1 MSEQKKVRKPLRRL
15 WKVVL
20 GIIAAVVILVIGGAI
35 MAEPISLEV
44 VSGIIKQ
51 RMMSQAEKWPDGLYA
66 GLAGSGGPLPDGT
79 RTQTCLAVVAGEQFY
94 IVDAGEGGAR
104 NLSLMGLL
112 LGKADALLLTHFH
125 SDHITDVGEIM
136 LQHWV
141 GGSNSQPLV
150 VIGPQGVESVV
161 EGFNL
166 AYKLDAGY
174 RVAHHGEKTV
184 PPSGAGGVAKAIT
197 FSAEADASTVIIDKD
212 GLKVTAF
219 KVNHDPVSPALG
231 YRFDYKGRSLVVGGD
246 TSPVDSVKQQSH
258 NADVL
263 VHDAMS
269 MPMVKMIHDLA
280 PLSASPSMAKI
291 TLDIPSYHTSPED
304 AAKIAQEAGVK
315 HLVLYHI
322 SPPVPNPLLNDIF
335 LGDAAKYF
343 KGPIT
348 IGTDGMLVFLPPNS
362 DKIEIKKKF

>member
-1 MSEQKKVRKPLRRL
+1 MRRL
-15 WKVVL
+15 WKIGL
-20 GIIAAVVILVIGGAI
+20 GIAAAVIILAIGGLI

-51 RMMSQAEKWPDGLYA
+51 RMSSQAEKWPDGLYA
-66 GLAGSGGPLPDGT
+66 GLAGSGGPFPDAT
-79 RTQTCLAVVAGEQFY
+79 RTQTCLAVVAGDQFY

-104 NLSLMGLL
+104 NLTLMGLQ

-125 SDHITDVGEIM
+125 SDHIADVGEICM
-136 LQHWV
+136 QRWV
-141 GGSNSQPLV
+141 GGSNSQPLE
-150 VIGPQGVESVV
+150 VIGPPGVESVV

-166 AYKLDAGY
+166 AYRLDAGY

-184 PPSGAGGVAKAIT
+184 PSAGAGGVARVISLA
-197 FSAEADASTVIIDKD
+197 AEADASAVIIDKD
-212 GLKVTAF
+212 GLKITAF
-219 KVNHDPVSPALG
+219 RVNHEPATPAVG
-231 YRFDYKGRSLVVGGD
+231 YRFDYRGRSVVISGD
-246 TSPVDSVKQQSH
+246 TSPADSVRKQSR
-258 NADVL
+258 NIDVL
-263 VHDAMS
+263 IHDAMS
-269 MPMVKMIHDLA
+269 MPMVKMIHDLSS
-280 PLSASPSMAKI
+280 LSPSPSMAKI
-291 TLDIPSYHTSPED
+291 TQDIPSYHTSSED

-348 IGTDGMLVFLPPNS
+348 IGTDGMLVFLPPDS